1 MKTVFRLSLLLLCV
15 FPLVVPASAEDF
27 KPVSKEELAMKDN
40 PAAPGAHAM
49 ILEMTDIQDDDKS
62 QEEFYYRVKIFTD
75 EGKKHADIEVPYIKG
90 VTDVRDVRARTVNP
104 DGSITPFQA
113 KLFDKT
119 IVKKG
124 GVKVQAKTF
133 TLPNVQAGS
142 IIEYRY
148 KFTWPS
154 ESLYN
159 TRWVLQRDLF
169 IKKAYFRLTPSE
181 QTYLGSAWQGVHLPP
196 GVEIKKGKNR
206 AIEVELKDVP
216 AFDEES
222 FAPPEN
228 ELKPRVD
235 FFYRSDDFKTAVE
248 FWAGIAKSKYEFA
261 EDFIGKRKSIAEAA
275 ASWVGPTDNAET
287 KLRKIY
293 AKLEAIRNTDYD
305 RNLTEQEQKRD
316 KTKYNNKLD
325 EVLKRGYGES
335 YDLNAAMVGM
345 ARSLGYES
353 YLAWTAQRD
362 DTFFNVN
369 IVNSRQLDTT
379 VAYVKADGKE
389 YWLDPGTPFCPFGM
403 LPWRKTG
410 TAALLL
416 NDKKKA
422 NFTSTPNPQSG
433 DAIIRR
439 VANLKFAD
447 GMFKGEIQLVFS
459 GQEALYRRIN
469 AKREDQQSVTQDL
482 ENDLKRML
490 PGGSTL
496 KLKKVEGLADDRE
509 RLTVVYD
516 AEVPNPPSQAGS
528 RYMMPT
534 SLFEHEV
541 SPFRHESRK
550 HPVYYS
556 YPYQVLD
563 AVGLTLPPEFK
574 IEALPDQKH
583 EDSDYGYFDIKW
595 EKRGDQTIVMRRSFA
610 VRGLLYPL
618 DVYPQLRDFY
628 SKVGSGDEENVVLRA
643 NQVAG
648 N

>member
-1 MKTVFRLSLLLLCV
+1 
-15 FPLVVPASAEDF
+15 
-27 KPVSKEELAMKDN
+27 
-40 PAAPGAHAM
+40 
-49 ILEMTDIQDDDKS
+49 
-62 QEEFYYRVKIFTD
+62 
-75 EGKKHADIEVPYIKG
+75 
-90 VTDVRDVRARTVNP
+90 
-104 DGSITPFQA
+104 
-113 KLFDKT
+113 
-119 IVKKG
+119 
-124 GVKVQAKTF
+124 
-133 TLPNVQAGS
+133 
-142 IIEYRY
+142 
-148 KFTWPS
+148 
-154 ESLYN
+154 
-159 TRWVLQRDLF
+159 
-169 IKKAYFRLTPSE
+169 
-181 QTYLGSAWQGVHLPP
+181 
-196 GVEIKKGKNR
+196 
-206 AIEVELKDVP
+206 
-216 AFDEES
+216 
-222 FAPPEN
+222 
-228 ELKPRVD
+228 
-235 FFYRSDDFKTAVE
+235 
-248 FWAGIAKSKYEFA
+248 
-261 EDFIGKRKSIAEAA
+261 
-275 ASWVGPTDNAET
+275 
-287 KLRKIY
+287 
-293 AKLEAIRNTDYD
+293 
-305 RNLTEQEQKRD
+305 
-316 KTKYNNKLD
+316 
-325 EVLKRGYGES
+325 
-335 YDLNAAMVGM
+335 M